1 MAAERAAGALRRLLA
16 LWRLYGSMD
25 LLWMARDLR
34 TVLAFTLSDLIFSV
48 GSVAGMLLLAIR
60 FGHVGRWSTDQLAFM
75 LGYAQLV
82 TGLPNVFFN
91 YNVSFISRRLGR
103 GQLDHTLVQP
113 LPLWMAL
120 LTEGFSPFSAAMQ
133 PAAGLALL
141 AWTLPRAGVVVSPGW
156 LGLLALNLAASMVV
170 TLAFTYIIGSLA
182 FWAPRGAEEINSQSW
197 SLVAALMPLP
207 LDGAGAFLTAG
218 LLTLLP
224 TGLIAWYPCRTLL
237 RLDTGGLDVLVTPAA
252 AVCCTIIALL
262 VFTQGLR
269 HYVRTGS
276 QRYLS
281 FGHRR

>member
-1 MAAERAAGALRRLLA
+1 MAAERSSAALRRLFA

-133 PAAGLALL
+133 PVAGLALL
-141 AWTLPRAGVVVSPGW
+141 AWTLPRTGVAVSPGW

-207 LDGAGAFLTAG
+207 LDGTGAFLTAG

-224 TGLIAWYPCRTLL
+224 TGLIAWYPSRALL
-237 RLDTGGLDVLVTPAA
+237 GLDTGSLHVLVTPAA
-252 AVCCTIIALL
+252 AVCFTAITLL

>member
-1 MAAERAAGALRRLLA
+1 MAAERRGGAARRLLA
-16 LWRLYGSMD
+16 LWRLYGTMD
-25 LLWMARDLR
+25 LLWMVRDMK
-34 TVLAFTLSDLIFSV
+34 TILAFAFSDLIFSI

-60 FGHVGRWSTDQLAFM
+60 FGHVGRWSTGQLAFM

-141 AWTLPRAGVVVSPGW
+141 AWTLPRTGVAVTPGW
-156 LGLLALNLAASMVV
+156 VGLLALNLAASMVV
-170 TLAFTYIIGSLA
+170 TLAFAYTVGSLA

-197 SLVAALMPLP
+197 KLVASLTPLP
-207 LDGAGAFLTAG
+207 LDGAGALLTGG
-218 LLTLLP
+218 LLTALP
-224 TGLIAWYPCRTLL
+224 TGLIAWYPSRALL
-237 RLDTGGLDVLVTPAA
+237 GLDAGRWDTLVTPAA
-252 AVCCTIIALL
+252 AVCFTGITLL
-262 VFTQGLR
+262 AFTRGLR

-276 QRYLS
+276 QRYLA

>member
-1 MAAERAAGALRRLLA
+1 MRRLLA
-16 LWRLYGSMD
+16 LWRLYGRMD
-25 LLWMARDLR
+25 LLWMARD
-34 TVLAFTLSDLIFSV
+34 TKMILAFSLSDLIFSV

-60 FGHVGRWSTDQLAFM
+60 FGHVGRWSTGQLAFM

-91 YNVSFISRRLGR
+91 YNVSYISRRLGR

-141 AWTLPRAGVVVSPGW
+141 AWTLPRVGVVITPGW
-156 LGLLALNLAASMVV
+156 IGLLALNLTASMVV
-170 TLAFTYIIGSLA
+170 TLAFAYIVGSLA
-182 FWAPRGAEEINSQSW
+182 FWAPRGAEEINNQSW
-197 SLVAALMPLP
+197 KLVATLMPLP
-207 LDGAGAFLTAG
+207 LDGAGAFLTGG
-218 LLTLLP
+218 LLTAVP
-224 TGLIAWYPCRTLL
+224 TGLIAWYPSRALL
-237 RLDTGGLDVLVTPAA
+237 GLDDGRWHTLVTPLA
-252 AVCCTIIALL
+252 AVLFTLVTLL
-262 VFTQGLR
+262 VFMRGLH